1 MLNPAD
7 DAFMS
12 HLERLLPGVVSP
24 VTPAYL
30 EEPRGAFKGIGGGLA
45 RPKTVQDVSAVVTA
59 CAEAKIGIVP
69 FGGGTGLVGGQVQSG
84 GPAPLVLSLERMS
97 RVRGFDPV
105 GNTIA
110 VEAGA
115 TLAQVQ
121 DAAAAEGQMFP
132 LSLASEGTCRIGG
145 NLATNAGG
153 VQVLRY
159 GNARD
164 LCLGIEAVLPDGSVH
179 HGMKRLRKDNTG
191 FDLRNLLIGSEGTL
205 GVITAAVLKIVP
217 KPVEMTTCFGVVRDP
232 AAAQNLLARMQKNLD
247 GLVSAFELIHGTGFD
262 FLTETMPDVRLP
274 FDGQSEWMVLAEAG
288 GGTGSELDAR
298 MSAILER
305 ALEDGILSDVLI
317 AQSQAQRDAF
327 WTVRESIPAANK
339 RVGAIASHDIS
350 IPLDRIAEF
359 IDDGRDVVAKFG
371 DVRLNC
377 FGHKRR
383 WGAGVAIWE
392 RGGSRSH
399 ACEGAGCRRC

>member
-45 RPKTVQDVSAVVTA
+45 RPKTVRDVSAVVTA

-274 FDGQSEWMVLAEAG
+274 FDGQAEWMVLAEAG
-288 GGTGSELDAR
+288 G
-298 MSAILER
+298 
-305 ALEDGILSDVLI
+305 
-317 AQSQAQRDAF
+317 
-327 WTVRESIPAANK
+327 
-339 RVGAIASHDIS
+339 
-350 IPLDRIAEF
+350 
-359 IDDGRDVVAKFG
+359 
-371 DVRLNC
+371 
-377 FGHKRR
+377 
-383 WGAGVAIWE
+383 AGVAI
-392 RGGSRSH
+392 
-399 ACEGAGCRRC
+399 